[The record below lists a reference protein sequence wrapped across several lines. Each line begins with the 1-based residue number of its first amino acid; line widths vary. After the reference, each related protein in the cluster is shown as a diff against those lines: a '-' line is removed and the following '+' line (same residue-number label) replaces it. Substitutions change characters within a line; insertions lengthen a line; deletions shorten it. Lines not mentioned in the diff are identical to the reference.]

1 MIEAAILIIFPF
13 VMAFA
18 AISDVLSMTIQNR
31 VTLLL
36 VAAFIALAPFTGMSM
51 TDFGLHFAAGAV
63 VLAATFALF
72 ATGSMGGG
80 DAKLM
85 SATALWLGW
94 TPQLLTY
101 LLAMAVLGGLL
112 TLMILRYRGSA
123 IAVYAGRVEFLRRLA
138 QKDEGIPYGVALG
151 LAGLWV
157 FPQSVLGAW
166 VIQRLSGI

>member
-1 MIEAAILIIFPF
+1 
-13 VMAFA
+13 
-18 AISDVLSMTIQNR
+18 
-31 VTLLL
+31 
-36 VAAFIALAPFTGMSM
+36 
-51 TDFGLHFAAGAV
+51 
-63 VLAATFALF
+63 
-72 ATGSMGGG
+72 
-80 DAKLM
+80 
-85 SATALWLGW
+85 
-94 TPQLLTY
+94 
-101 LLAMAVLGGLL
+101 MAVLGGLL